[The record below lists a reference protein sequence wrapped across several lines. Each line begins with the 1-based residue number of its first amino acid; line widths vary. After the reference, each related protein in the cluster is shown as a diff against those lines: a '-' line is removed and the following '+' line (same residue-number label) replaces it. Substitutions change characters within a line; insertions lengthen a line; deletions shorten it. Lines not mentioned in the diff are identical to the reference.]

1 MKNLNKKIA
10 AAIQLAH
17 KSHEESYIKQYD
29 SANEWIGGDYS
40 ISWELCWQQAC
51 SAHDLPGDLGYFL
64 DLANHWFNDIQ
75 WWADQVLSGEPQG
88 FSTAEVPHE
97 EFTADDIA
105 SRPDEEIVD

>member
-1 MKNLNKKIA
+1 MKDLNKKIA

-40 ISWELCWQQAC
+40 ISWVLCWQQAC
-51 SAHDLPGDLGYFL
+51 SAHDLPDGLWRIL

-75 WWADQVLSGEPQG
+75 EWADQVLSGKLLD
-88 FSTAEVPHE
+88 FDDVDMLR
-97 EFTADDIA
+97 EFDSDDAHHAITG
-105 SRPDEEIVD
+105 E